1 MTSLDVAAGNRW
13 DLSTLSW
20 GAIIAGALTSA
31 ALTLLLAALGVG
43 LGLSAISPW
52 AGEGVSTATFKVGAG
67 VYLVCVSMMAG
78 AVGGYVAGRLRTK
91 WVDVH
96 DHEIYFR
103 DTACGLVVWALAT
116 VLTAG
121 ALGAATTHILAGASA
136 GLAPAAATA
145 TSDGPADGYVDAL
158 LRSETPTARTEV
170 AEAATT
176 NVRGELRRLIIP
188 VLQKGGE
195 LSATNRAY
203 IARVVSSRTGL
214 NQGDAER
221 RVSEVVTDAKKAT
234 DDARKAA
241 ASLALWFA
249 GAMLAG
255 AVASMLGAVE
265 GGFMRDARWY
275 EPNWRQ
281 SMTRTHDI

>member
-1 MTSLDVAAGNRW
+1 MTSLDVAAANRW
-13 DLSTLSW
+13 ELSTLSW

-43 LGLSAISPW
+43 LGLSSVSPW
-52 AGEGVSTATFKVGAG
+52 AGEGVSTTTFKVGAG
-67 VYLVCVSMMAG
+67 IYLVCVSMIAS
-78 AVGGYVAGRLRTK
+78 ALGGYLAGRLRTK
-91 WVDVH
+91 WAEIH

-103 DTACGLVVWALAT
+103 DTACGLAVWALAT

-121 ALGAATTHILAGASA
+121 VLGAATTHILAGAAA

-145 TSDGPADGYVDAL
+145 TSDTPTDGYVDAL
-158 LRSETPTARTEV
+158 LRVETPTARS
-170 AEAATT
+170 EAASEAAGA
-176 NVRGELRRLIIP
+176 NVRGELRRIIVP
-188 VLQKGGE
+188 ALAKGADV
-195 LSATNRAY
+195 SPANRTYVAK
-203 IARVVSSRTGL
+203 VVSARTGL
-214 NQGDAER
+214 SQADAER
-221 RVSEVVTDAKKAT
+221 RVSEVITNAKKAA
-234 DDARKAA
+234 DDARRAA

-281 SMTRTHDI
+281 SMTRTHI